1 MSCSEKAKQLTE
13 MAEACD
19 IVSDRPM
26 TESGREFWRKK
37 RDIMRQLADEF
48 FTQSE
53 ILKSK
58 PKLIKNDA

>member
-1 MSCSEKAKQLTE
+1 MSCTEKAKQLTE

-37 RDIMRQLADEF
+37 RDVMRQLADEF

-53 ILKSK
+53 TAK
-58 PKLIKNDA
+58 PKPQTH